1 MTLRAL
7 ELQIAIPRMQDVG
20 KIQEHLQE
28 RPQQEQAGL
37 ALEQE
42 QKDEVNRT
50 RIAKTEEAT
59 KNHINQGDKGSSG
72 EQGMSSRKQKKK
84 NYAFSES
91 EKPNLHPYKGH
102 SLDITL

>member
-20 KIQEHLQE
+20 KVQEHLQE

-42 QKDEVNRT
+42 RKEGVNRT
-50 RIAKTEEAT
+50 RVLKAEQTAE
-59 KNHINQGDKGSSG
+59 NHIHQEDKRGHAYTG
-72 EQGMSSRKQKKK
+72 NSSRKRQRKEKEQK
-84 NYAFSES
+84 
-91 EKPNLHPYKGH
+91 EKQENLHPYKGH
-102 SLDITL
+102 SLDISF